1 MFQNNCKKKAN
12 HASQA
17 LDAQKTS
24 ATVLCMCLLFGL
36 ISWPLLFAQSD
47 RLAQEA
53 VSDRATS
60 ALNQLHESIL
70 TPLLRNDT
78 ISQQVA
84 LQRVTEDR
92 YILSASLHG
101 IDGELLAQSTN
112 TGSQAVNT
120 ENFSESIEFENT
132 QAGVISIVID
142 SQPIFKQYHQI
153 FINWL
158 LIWVVFTLISTYV
171 SYRFIGQII
180 FRIARISD
188 RLPGKTESLTDEIS
202 TLETK
207 IQPLLS
213 TSGDSSHEPNN
224 RYFYSLISATVKNH
238 QRLIQQLNK
247 DNLDHLFEKLDYCI
261 LRTLQLYGG
270 DRLDGME
277 DCFCFT
283 IRSTECSKQHLL
295 VCLMAVYTLQQLIE
309 QLSKKLSID
318 LEINWNISSNN
329 IETSPRFWHEQSLLS
344 LKRQN
349 SEIAT
354 HLQEGLI
361 LLHCNQYNIDELS
374 SIARFQSYDNHQF
387 ILEGFSENRMQLL
400 HKQLEYLIR
409 ICLD

>member
-1 MFQNNCKKKAN
+1 MFKNNCKKRQIMRRQL
-12 HASQA
+12 SMP
-17 LDAQKTS
+17 QKTS
-24 ATVLCMCLLFGL
+24 VTVLCICLLFGL
-36 ISWPLLFAQSD
+36 FSWPLLFVQAD
-47 RLAQEA
+47 KLAQES
-53 VSDRATS
+53 VSDMATS
-60 ALNQLHESIL
+60 TLSQLQESIL

-92 YILSASLHG
+92 HILSASLHG
-101 IDGELLAQSTN
+101 IDGELMAQSTN
-112 TGSQAVNT
+112 TQSQSVDTKIFTA
-120 ENFSESIEFENT
+120 SIEFENT
-132 QAGVISIVID
+132 QAGVISIAIN
-142 SQPIFKQYHQI
+142 SQPIFQKYHRI

-158 LIWVVFTLISTYV
+158 LLWLSFTILSTYI
-171 SYRFIGQII
+171 SYRFVDQII
-180 FRIARISD
+180 LRIARISD
-188 RLPGKTESLTDEIS
+188 RLPGKNEPLTDEIS

-213 TSGDSSHEPNN
+213 TSGESSHEPNN
-224 RYFYSLISATVKNH
+224 RYFYSLISANIKNH
-238 QRLIQQLNK
+238 QRLLKQLNK

-270 DRLDGME
+270 DRVEGME
-277 DCFCFT
+277 DSFCFT
-283 IRSTECSKQHLL
+283 IRSTDCSKQHLL

-318 LEINWNISSNN
+318 LEINWNISSND
-329 IETSPRFWHEQSLLS
+329 IETSPHFWHEQSILS
-344 LKRQN
+344 LKKQN
-349 SEIAT
+349 MEIASR
-354 HLQEGLI
+354 LQEGLI

>member
-1 MFQNNCKKKAN
+1 MGRQLSMPK
-12 HASQA
+12 
-17 LDAQKTS
+17 KTS

-36 ISWPLLFAQSD
+36 FSWPLLFSQAD
-47 RLAQEA
+47 KLAQEA
-53 VSDRATS
+53 ISNIANST
-60 ALNQLHESIL
+60 LNQLHESIL

-84 LQRVTEDR
+84 LQRVTEDQR
-92 YILSASLHG
+92 ILSASLHG
-101 IDGELLAQSTN
+101 MDGELLAQSARTQSQ
-112 TGSQAVNT
+112 TGDTETFSQ
-120 ENFSESIEFENT
+120 SIEFENT

-142 SQPIFKQYHQI
+142 SRPVIEKYHQI

-158 LIWVVFTLISTYV
+158 LLWLVFTCFSTYI
-171 SYRFIGQII
+171 SFRFVDQII
-180 FRIARISD
+180 LRIARISD
-188 RLPGKTESLTDEIS
+188 RLPGKTEPLADEIS

-213 TSGDSSHEPNN
+213 TSGESSHEPNN
-224 RYFYSLISATVKNH
+224 CYFYSLISANIKNH
-238 QRLIQQLNK
+238 PRLLQQLNK
-247 DNLDHLFEKLDYCI
+247 DNLDHLLEKLDYCI

-270 DRLDGME
+270 ERLEGME
-277 DCFCFT
+277 DSFCFT
-283 IRSTECSKQHLL
+283 IRSTDCSKQHLL
-295 VCLMAVYTLQQLIE
+295 VCLMAVYTLQQLVE

-318 LEINWNISSNN
+318 LEINWNISSKD

-349 SEIAT
+349 SDIASN
-354 HLQEGLI
+354 LQEGLI
-361 LLHCNQYNIDELS
+361 LLNCNQFNIEDLT
-374 SIARFQSYDNHQF
+374 SIAKFQRYDNHQF

>member
-1 MFQNNCKKKAN
+1 MRRQLSMPK
-12 HASQA
+12 
-17 LDAQKTS
+17 KTS
-24 ATVLCMCLLFGL
+24 TTVLCMCLLFGL
-36 ISWPLLFAQSD
+36 FSWPLLFAQSD
-47 RLAQEA
+47 KLAQEA
-53 VSDRATS
+53 VSDIASST
-60 ALNQLHESIL
+60 LNQLHESIL

-84 LQRVTEDR
+84 LQRVTEDK

-112 TGSQAVNT
+112 TELQAVNT
-120 ENFSESIEFENT
+120 KNFSESIEFENT
-132 QAGVISIVID
+132 QAGVISITVN
-142 SQPIFKQYHQI
+142 SHPIYQKYHRI

-158 LIWVVFTLISTYV
+158 LLWFVFTLLSTYA
-171 SYRFIGQII
+171 SYRFVDQII
-180 FRIARISD
+180 LRIRRISD
-188 RLPGKTESLTDEIS
+188 RLPGKTESLADEIS

-224 RYFYSLISATVKNH
+224 CYFYSLISANIKNH
-238 QRLIQQLNK
+238 QRLLQQLNK

-270 DRLDGME
+270 DRVDGME
-277 DCFCFT
+277 DSFCFT

-318 LEINWNISSNN
+318 LEINWNVSSSN
-329 IETSPRFWHEQSLLS
+329 IESSPQFWHEQSLLS
-344 LKRQN
+344 LKQKN
-349 SEIAT
+349 SEIGPR
-354 HLQEGLI
+354 LQEGLI
-361 LLHCNQYNIDELS
+361 LLHCNQYNIDELT
-374 SIARFQSYDNHQF
+374 SIARFQRYDNHQF